1 MNTPPRTH
9 NMDFEKARFLMV
21 EQQIRTWE
29 VLDQTVLDL
38 LFAVKRE
45 DFVPP
50 AYRSLAFVDME
61 IPLAHGQTMMAPKM
75 EARIV
80 QEVAPKPGE
89 RVLEIGTGSGYLTAL
104 LAKQAESVT
113 SIDIFE
119 DFVTATAEKLARAG
133 ITNVHLKTGDAAES
147 ALGVLA
153 SHETFDVIVLTGSVP
168 MLPKAYLDLLNL
180 RGRLFAIVGDA
191 PAMKAT
197 LFTKTGDTAFTAD
210 DLFETVL
217 PPLINAKQPSRFE
230 F

>member
-1 MNTPPRTH
+1 MTATYP
-9 NMDFEKARFLMV
+9 MDFEKARFLMV

-29 VLDQTVLDL
+29 VLDQGVLDL

-45 DFVPP
+45 DFVPI

-61 IPLAHGQTMMAPKM
+61 IPLDHQQTMMAPKL
-75 EARIV
+75 EARIL
-80 QEVAPKPGE
+80 QEVAPKSNE

-119 DFVTATAEKLARAG
+119 NFSLAAAATLARIG
-133 ITNVHLKTGDAAES
+133 VTNAHLKTGDAAES
-147 ALGVLA
+147 AVSILA
-153 SHETFDVIVLTGSVP
+153 SRETFDVIVLAGSVP
-168 MLPKAYLDLLNL
+168 MLPKAYLDMLNL
-180 RGRLFAIVGDA
+180 NGRLFAVVGDA

-197 LFTKTGDTAFTAD
+197 LFTNTGDTAFTAD

-217 PPLINAKQPSRFE
+217 TPLINAKQPSRFE

>member
-1 MNTPPRTH
+1 MTATH

-29 VLDQTVLDL
+29 VLDQDVLDL

-45 DFVPP
+45 DFVPV

-61 IPLAHGQTMMAPKM
+61 IPLDHQQTMMTPKL
-75 EARIV
+75 EARIL
-80 QEVAPKPGE
+80 QEVAPKSDE
-89 RVLEIGTGSGYLTAL
+89 RVLEIGSGSGYLTAL
-104 LAKQAESVT
+104 LAKQAESVI
-113 SIDIFE
+113 SIDIFQ
-119 DFVTATAEKLARAG
+119 DFSLAAAAKLARIG
-133 ITNVHLKTGDAAES
+133 VTNVHLKTGDASES
-147 ALGVLA
+147 AVNILA

-168 MLPKAYLDLLNL
+168 MLPKAYLDMLNL
-180 RGRLFAIVGDA
+180 NGRLFAVVGDA

-197 LFTKTGDTAFTAD
+197 LFTKTGEPAFTTD

-217 PPLINAKQPSRFE
+217 MPLVNAKQPSRFE

>member
-1 MNTPPRTH
+1 MTATYH
-9 NMDFEKARFLMV
+9 MDFEKARFLMV

-29 VLDQTVLDL
+29 VLDQGVLDL

-45 DFVPP
+45 DFVPI

-61 IPLAHGQTMMAPKM
+61 IPLDHQQTMMAPKL
-75 EARIV
+75 EARIL
-80 QEVAPKPGE
+80 QEVAPKSNE

-119 DFVTATAEKLARAG
+119 NFSLAAAATLARIG
-133 ITNVHLKTGDAAES
+133 VTNAHLKTGDAAES
-147 ALGVLA
+147 AVSILA
-153 SHETFDVIVLTGSVP
+153 SHETFDVIVLAGSVP
-168 MLPKAYLDLLNL
+168 MLPKAYLDMLNL
-180 RGRLFAIVGDA
+180 NGRLFAVVGDA

-197 LFTKTGDTAFTAD
+197 LFTNTGDTAFTAD

-217 PPLINAKQPSRFE
+217 TPLINAKQPSRFE

>member
-1 MNTPPRTH
+1 MTATH

-29 VLDQTVLDL
+29 VLDQDVLDL

-45 DFVPP
+45 DFVPV

-61 IPLAHGQTMMAPKM
+61 IPLDHQQTMMTPKL
-75 EARIV
+75 EARIL
-80 QEVAPKPGE
+80 QEVAPKSDE
-89 RVLEIGTGSGYLTAL
+89 RVLEIGSGSGYLTAL

-113 SIDIFE
+113 SIDIFQ
-119 DFVTATAEKLARAG
+119 DFSLAAAAKLKRIG
-133 ITNVHLKTGDAAES
+133 VTNVHLKTGDAAES
-147 ALGVLA
+147 AVNILA

-168 MLPKAYLDLLNL
+168 MLPKAYLDMLNL
-180 RGRLFAIVGDA
+180 NGRLFAVVGDA

-197 LFTKTGDTAFTAD
+197 LFTKTGEPAFTTD

-217 PPLINAKQPSRFE
+217 MQLVNAKQPSRFE

>member
-1 MNTPPRTH
+1 
-9 NMDFEKARFLMV
+9 MDFEKARFLMV

-29 VLDQTVLDL
+29 VLDQDVLDL

-45 DFVPP
+45 DFVPV

-61 IPLAHGQTMMAPKM
+61 IPLDHQQTMMTPKL
-75 EARIV
+75 EARIL
-80 QEVAPKPGE
+80 QEVAPKSDE
-89 RVLEIGTGSGYLTAL
+89 RVLEIGSGSGYLTAL

-113 SIDIFE
+113 SIDIFQ
-119 DFVTATAEKLARAG
+119 DFSLAAAAKLARIG
-133 ITNVHLKTGDAAES
+133 VTNVHLKTGDASES
-147 ALGVLA
+147 AVNILA

-168 MLPKAYLDLLNL
+168 MLPKAYLDMLNL
-180 RGRLFAIVGDA
+180 NGRLFAVVGDA

-197 LFTKTGDTAFTAD
+197 LFTKTGEPAFTTD

-217 PPLINAKQPSRFE
+217 MPLVNAKQPSRFE

>member
-1 MNTPPRTH
+1 MTATH

-29 VLDQTVLDL
+29 VLDQDVLDL

-45 DFVPP
+45 DFVPV

-61 IPLAHGQTMMAPKM
+61 IPLDHQQTMMTPKL
-75 EARIV
+75 EARIF
-80 QEVAPKPGE
+80 QEVAPKTDE
-89 RVLEIGTGSGYLTAL
+89 RVLEIGSGSGYLTAL
-104 LAKQAESVT
+104 LAKQAESVI
-113 SIDIFE
+113 SIDIFQ
-119 DFVTATAEKLARAG
+119 DFSLAAAAKLARIG
-133 ITNVHLKTGDAAES
+133 VTNVHLKTGDAAES
-147 ALGVLA
+147 AVNILA

-168 MLPKAYLDLLNL
+168 MLPKAYLDMLNL
-180 RGRLFAIVGDA
+180 DGRLFAVVGDA

-197 LFTKTGDTAFTAD
+197 LFTKTGDTAFTTD

-217 PPLINAKQPSRFE
+217 MPLVNAKQPSRFE

>member
-1 MNTPPRTH
+1 MTATH

-29 VLDQTVLDL
+29 VLDQGVLDL

-45 DFVPP
+45 DFVPV

-61 IPLAHGQTMMAPKM
+61 IPLDHQQTMMTPKL
-75 EARIV
+75 EARIL
-80 QEVAPKPGE
+80 QEVAPKSDE
-89 RVLEIGTGSGYLTAL
+89 RVLEIGSGSGYLTAL

-113 SIDIFE
+113 SIDIFQ
-119 DFVTATAEKLARAG
+119 DFSLAAAAKLALIG
-133 ITNVHLKTGDAAES
+133 VTNVHLKTGDAAES
-147 ALGVLA
+147 AVSILA

-168 MLPKAYLDLLNL
+168 MLPKAYLDMLNL
-180 RGRLFAIVGDA
+180 NGRLFAVVGDA

-197 LFTKTGDTAFTAD
+197 LFTKTGEPAFTTD

-217 PPLINAKQPSRFE
+217 MPLVNAKQPSRFE

>member
-1 MNTPPRTH
+1 MTATYP
-9 NMDFEKARFLMV
+9 MDFEKARFLMV

-29 VLDQTVLDL
+29 VLDQGVLDL

-45 DFVPP
+45 DFVPI

-61 IPLAHGQTMMAPKM
+61 IPLDHQQTMMAPKL
-75 EARIV
+75 EARIL
-80 QEVAPKPGE
+80 QEVAPKSNE

-119 DFVTATAEKLARAG
+119 NFSLAAAATLARIG
-133 ITNVHLKTGDAAES
+133 VTNAHLKTGDAAES
-147 ALGVLA
+147 AVSILA
-153 SHETFDVIVLTGSVP
+153 SHETFDVIVLAGSVP
-168 MLPKAYLDLLNL
+168 MLPKAYLDMLNL
-180 RGRLFAIVGDA
+180 NGRLFAVVGDA

-197 LFTKTGDTAFTAD
+197 LFTNTGDTAFTAD

-217 PPLINAKQPSRFE
+217 TPLINAKQPSRFE

>member
-1 MNTPPRTH
+1 MTATH

-29 VLDQTVLDL
+29 VLDQDVLDL

-45 DFVPP
+45 DFVPV

-61 IPLAHGQTMMAPKM
+61 IPLDHQQTMMTPKL
-75 EARIV
+75 EARIL
-80 QEVAPKPGE
+80 QEVAPKSDE
-89 RVLEIGTGSGYLTAL
+89 RVLEIGSGSGYLTAL
-104 LAKQAESVT
+104 LAKQAESVI
-113 SIDIFE
+113 SIDIFQN
-119 DFVTATAEKLARAG
+119 FSLAAAAKLARIG
-133 ITNVHLKTGDAAES
+133 VTNVHLKTGDAAES
-147 ALGVLA
+147 AVNILA

-168 MLPKAYLDLLNL
+168 MLPKAYLDMLNL
-180 RGRLFAIVGDA
+180 DGRLFAVVGDA

-197 LFTKTGDTAFTAD
+197 LFTKTGDTAFTTD

-217 PPLINAKQPSRFE
+217 MPLVNAKQPSRFE